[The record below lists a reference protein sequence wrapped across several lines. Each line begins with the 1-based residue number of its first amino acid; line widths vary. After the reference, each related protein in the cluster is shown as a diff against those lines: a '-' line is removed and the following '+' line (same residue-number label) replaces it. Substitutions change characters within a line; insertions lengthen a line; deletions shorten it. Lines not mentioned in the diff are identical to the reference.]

1 MRILHISE
9 AFTGGLFASVTGL
22 ANGLA
27 DRGHDVHIAYS
38 RRAETPDDVRTHV
51 RPSIT
56 LHELSLARAID
67 PRADAA
73 GLLAIRRLVRALN
86 PDIVHLHS
94 SKAGVLG
101 RVAARLGGVAHR
113 VFYSPRGLAFLQE
126 DRSPAARRVYQAI
139 EWTTARFGGT
149 VVACSQSELDMIRSR
164 IRPRRAVLVEN
175 GIDVAAISPWR
186 DRGDGRV
193 VIAGA
198 GRLTYAR
205 NASLFA
211 QIAAATAAPDADFVW
226 IGDGD
231 AADRA
236 ALEHAGVRVTGWL
249 PREDVLR
256 RMSSIDVHLHPSRW
270 EGMPI
275 ALIESQVAGVPAV
288 ATDVVGNRDVVEHG
302 VTGYLGASPAE
313 LATHVRGLIADPL
326 LRRRLGTNA
335 RDHALARFNLTR
347 VVDDFERLYASAV
360 TGAPLRRRRWLRR

>member
-9 AFTGGLFASVTGL
+9 AFTGGLFASVTSL

-38 RRAETPDDVRTHV
+38 RRAETPDDVGAHLRRCV
-51 RPSIT
+51 V
-56 LHELSLARAID
+56 LHELRLARAID
-67 PRADAA
+67 PRADAS
-73 GLLAIRRLVRALN
+73 GLIAIRRLVRALN

-101 RVAARLGGVAHR
+101 RVAARLGGVANR
-113 VFYSPRGLAFLQE
+113 VFYSPRGLSFLQE
-126 DRSPAARRVYQAI
+126 DRSRAARRVYQAI
-139 EWTTARFGGT
+139 EWTTAHFGGI

-186 DRGDGRV
+186 ERGDGRV
-193 VIAGA
+193 VIAAA
-198 GRLTYAR
+198 GRLTFAR
-205 NASLFA
+205 NAPLFA
-211 QIAAATAAPDADFVW
+211 RIAAATAAPNVDFIW
-226 IGDGD
+226 LGDGD

-236 ALEHAGVRVTGWL
+236 VLEGAGVQVTGWL
-249 PREDVLR
+249 PREEVLS

-302 VTGYLGASPAE
+302 VTGYVGTRPDE
-313 LATHVRGLIADPL
+313 LAMHVRRLVADAA

-360 TGAPLRRRRWLRR
+360 TGVPARRKRWLRR